1 MRTPPLL
8 LIASAFALFLP
19 PVSAEEKK
27 QESPNDP
34 VKNQATEPN
43 EAPQPDSRTERMPDR
58 PASPKRTWIGVA
70 TAGIDAAL
78 RQHLELEDGFGI
90 QVVEVMPDSPAAKSG
105 LRNNDII
112 THFEDQHLIS
122 PEHLSILV
130 RTKSGG
136 DKVSMTIIRKGKEEV
151 VELTLGET
159 DEDTFRRSHFPAN
172 RSEGYHFPPMNNRN
186 DPEWQESI
194 RRHQDLMREWM
205 ERNRPESKGDSP
217 HREGPDGR
225 RDESRKPGDG
235 ERDRAPSGNRPP
247 SISVSPGFP
256 LRVFGMEGVLKI
268 DNEKGEL
275 TLTRKDGKHHLEIKD
290 ADGKLVHEGPFDP
303 AAGTESLPE
312 AARRQ
317 LEIMKLGNFEILMPE
332 TPAATPEKTGES
344 EKDKDSETPGE
355 IL

>member
-1 MRTPPLL
+1 MSTRTLI
-8 LIASAFALFLP
+8 LIATAFALLILP
-19 PVSAEEKK
+19 SSAEEEKT
-27 QESPNDP
+27 ETPNKP
-34 VKNQATEPN
+34 VKNEAAEKSEEPSR
-43 EAPQPDSRTERMPDR
+43 PDSRPDR
-58 PASPKRTWIGVA
+58 KPENPSAPKRTWVGVA

-78 RQHLELEDGFGI
+78 RQHLELEEGFGI

-122 PEHLSILV
+122 PEHLSLLV
-130 RTKSGG
+130 KAKASG
-136 DKVSMTIIRKGKEEV
+136 DKVSITIIRKGKEEV
-151 VELTLGET
+151 LEITLGET
-159 DEDTFRRSHFPAN
+159 DDPAFNRGHFPADHPQ
-172 RSEGYHFPPMNNRN
+172 GYHFPPLNNRN
-186 DPEWQESI
+186 DPEWQDSI

-205 ERNRPESKGDSP
+205 DRHRPESKGDGP
-217 HREGPDGR
+217 HRDEPDGR
-225 RDESRKPGDG
+225 RDEPGKSG
-235 ERDRAPSGNRPP
+235 ESDRAPSGNRPP

-290 ADGKLVHEGPFDP
+290 ADGKLVHEGSFDP

-344 EKDKDSETPGE
+344 DKARDSETPGE